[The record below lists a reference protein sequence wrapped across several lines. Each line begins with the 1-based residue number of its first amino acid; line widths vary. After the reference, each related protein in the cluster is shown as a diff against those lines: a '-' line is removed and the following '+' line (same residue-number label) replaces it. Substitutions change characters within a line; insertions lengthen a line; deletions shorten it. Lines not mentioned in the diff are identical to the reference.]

1 MNIVVQSSLLAR
13 ARSSHYRQIGVY
25 RSNRLVILDL
35 LHKSKIPQSKILSS
49 KIQNEKASILKTFAR
64 GLLTQIVQG
73 NVIALIP
80 IHTELT
86 TQEAAEILNVSRSY
100 LIKLLEAGEIP
111 YHKVRRHRRISFK
124 DLTSYKEQID
134 NARMKT
140 LDELAAQAQDLNMG
154 YD

>member
-1 MNIVVQSSLLAR
+1 M
-13 ARSSHYRQIGVY
+13 
-25 RSNRLVILDL
+25 
-35 LHKSKIPQSKILSS
+35 
-49 KIQNEKASILKTFAR
+49 
-64 GLLTQIVQG
+64 TQIVQG